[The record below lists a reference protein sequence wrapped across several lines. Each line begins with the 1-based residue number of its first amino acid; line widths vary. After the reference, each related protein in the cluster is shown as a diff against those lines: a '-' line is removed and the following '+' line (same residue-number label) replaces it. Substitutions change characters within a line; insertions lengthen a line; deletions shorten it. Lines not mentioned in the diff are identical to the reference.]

1 MKMERRPFLASANDL
16 ELVTPASLV
25 RLWPGPGAD
34 DDVLARCREAVA
46 TPSGV
51 YWLREGLLAV
61 VPVSGDPAIHDV
73 ALRLVER
80 LRVAAGNGAPGLQAA
95 VVAGSVSRRG
105 ERVQEEAGSL
115 LADLDRRA
123 LDLSAGEVAVSSRVA
138 TRLEIPRRLE
148 RRRTYRGVSGTKV
161 PFLTVGPEDPDGPP
175 FRSPTLFRHPVA
187 RVRRP
192 DVEGMLRALQGTP
205 VLRVSGPAGCGK
217 TRAVYEALRERG
229 YPAIHVV
236 ARPER
241 QGGPGIGAQVLHR
254 RTTGELGAA
263 RPDRLLDLV
272 RRWGLEDAD
281 RLCEPDVAPAA
292 LVDPAEMAKR
302 IPEWVASL
310 GGEGRPPVLVLDQ
323 LEAVTPEDLELMAAL
338 AGAVADR
345 DDLRLVLVARPGA
358 PWSRKPPFRDT
369 PEVPVTAM
377 EPEEMTRFSEAACKG
392 LPLPG
397 EMVARFIDEAQGNP
411 FAFEEGLTALAERD
425 LVHEVH
431 GSLLYR
437 GGREASYAPSARLAA
452 HVEAEVGRFGDALP
466 LRMLSL
472 VRDPVPDRALHSAA
486 RRAGATLGAG
496 WPGPFVDGGLVRE
509 ADGPWGSGLLFACAA
524 HGAALRGGLAPPAA
538 QELRRL
544 LGESLA
550 DETTTGSWRTFQ
562 LLEGTPAALDPLVAS
577 ARDPTVPRTDLI
589 AALDA
594 ELARRREEGLDE
606 ETELDLLWTVL
617 PMLRNQ
623 DRLAGRR
630 ADLERAVAL
639 ASQDPAK
646 RAALVGLQAE
656 LAEDEG
662 RLGDAET
669 LLRSALESV
678 RGGGGDSA
686 RALLVLRL
694 ARVLVRRE
702 RYREAR
708 TLLERTI
715 PVFDGS
721 GARALAASG
730 RFLLANVAL
739 HENRLEESLRLH
751 NQALEARRRLDRPRQ
766 TGISLSALGAVT
778 LQLGRY
784 TESLA
789 CYREAEEVFRES
801 GDVDQVSFALLG
813 IGRALSRTGDFIAAA
828 RPLRSALSIRETCG
842 DKVGEAFCR
851 LAVAENHLHLGRPG
865 TALEE
870 ARRAHFDLTFHSAAV
885 HVADAEQ
892 LLGRILLM
900 RRDLREARKH
910 LMVALDAHRR
920 LHNAEASAFD
930 LAWLLMVEVQAEE
943 RYEVSRLVAEL
954 EGALAACA
962 RAERR
967 EVLEVRLFQ
976 GLEVLGR
983 AEEGRVHLERAYEAL
998 LEKTGHL
1005 PAELRHRFLH
1015 GVREHE
1021 ILVQA
1026 ATRLGVAKPSPARG

>member
-1 MKMERRPFLASANDL
+1 MELERRPLLASPSDL

-25 RLWPGPGAD
+25 HFWTGTDQDL
-34 DDVLARCREAVA
+34 LTRCREAVA
-46 TPSGV
+46 TPPGA
-51 YWLREGLLAV
+51 YWLREDLLAV
-61 VPVSGDPAIHDV
+61 VSVSGDAAIHDA

-80 LRVAAGNGAPGLQAA
+80 LRAAAGNGAQGFRAA
-95 VVAGSVSRRG
+95 VFAGSLSRQG
-105 ERVQEEAGSL
+105 DRVREEAGSL

-123 LDLSAGEVAVSSRVA
+123 PDLSPGEVTVSSRVA
-138 TRLEIPRRLE
+138 TRLEVPRRLE
-148 RRRTYRGVSGTKV
+148 RRRTYRGVSGIKV
-161 PFLTVGPEDPDGPP
+161 PFLTLGPEDPDAPP

-187 RVRRP
+187 WVRRP
-192 DVEGMLRALQGTP
+192 DVEGMLRALEGTP

-229 YPAIHVV
+229 HPAIHVS
-236 ARPER
+236 ARAER

-254 RTTGELGAA
+254 RTTGEPGAA
-263 RPDRLLDLV
+263 RPERLLDLV

-281 RLCEPDVAPAA
+281 RLCEPGMAPAA
-292 LVDPAEMAKR
+292 LADPAEMAER
-302 IPEWVASL
+302 IPDWVASL
-310 GGEGRPPVLVLDQ
+310 GDEGRRPVLVLDQ
-323 LEAVTPEDLELMAAL
+323 LESMTPEDRELVAAL
-338 AGAVADR
+338 VAAVGDR
-345 DDLRLVLVARPGA
+345 DDLRLVLMARPGPG
-358 PWSRKPPFRDT
+358 PWWRERPFREAPD
-369 PEVPVTAM
+369 VPVTAM
-377 EPEEMTRFSEAACKG
+377 EPEEMGRFAEAACKG
-392 LPLPG
+392 LPLPA
-397 EMVARFIDEAQGNP
+397 EMVARFTDEVQGNA

-437 GGREASYAPSARLAA
+437 GGREASYAPSARLVA
-452 HVEAEVGRFGDALP
+452 HVEAELGRCGDALP

-472 VRDPVPDRALHSAA
+472 VRDPVPDRALRSAA
-486 RRAGATLGAG
+486 RRAGATLEAG

-509 ADGPWGSGLLFACAA
+509 SDGPWGSGLLFACSA
-524 HGAALRGGLAPPAA
+524 HGAALRTGLAPSAA
-538 QELRRL
+538 KELRRL

-550 DETTTGSWRTFQ
+550 DETRTGSWRTFQ
-562 LLEGTPAALDPLVAS
+562 LLEGTAAALDPLVAS
-577 ARDPTVPRTDLI
+577 ARDPSVPRAELI
-589 AALDA
+589 AALEA
-594 ELARRREEGLDE
+594 ELTRRRKEGLDG
-606 ETELDLLWTVL
+606 ETELDLLWTLL
-617 PMLRNQ
+617 PLLRHQ
-623 DRLAGRR
+623 DRLGDRR
-630 ADLERAVAL
+630 ADLERAVEL
-639 ASQDPAK
+639 ASDDPAK

-678 RGGGGDSA
+678 RGGDGGESA

-789 CYREAEEVFRES
+789 CYREAEELFRET

-813 IGRALSRTGDFIAAA
+813 IGRALGRTGDFIAAA

-851 LAVAENHLHLGRPG
+851 LEVAENHLYLGRPS

-870 ARRAHFDLTFHSAAV
+870 ARRAHFDLTFHSASA

-892 LLGRILLM
+892 LLGRIHLV
-900 RRDLREARKH
+900 RRDPRDARKH
-910 LMVALDAHRR
+910 LKMALDAHRR
-920 LHNAEASAFD
+920 LRNAEASAFD
-930 LAWLLMVEVQAEE
+930 LSWLLLVEVQAEE

-954 EGALAACA
+954 EGALAACP

-976 GLEVLGR
+976 GLETLGR
-983 AEEGRVHLERAYEAL
+983 VAEGRVHLERAYEAL

-1015 GVREHE
+1015 GIREHE
-1021 ILVQA
+1021 ILVQS
-1026 ATRLGVAKPSPARG
+1026 ATRLGIAKPSRARG